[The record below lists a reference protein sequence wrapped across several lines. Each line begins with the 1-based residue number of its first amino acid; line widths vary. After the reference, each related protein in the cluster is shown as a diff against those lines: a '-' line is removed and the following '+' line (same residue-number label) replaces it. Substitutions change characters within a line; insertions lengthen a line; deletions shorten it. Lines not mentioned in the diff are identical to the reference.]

1 MPSHTDQLPTVIGP
15 DTLVKGEII
24 AQTAAHILGKVE
36 GKVTSQG
43 QLLIGAGSVCKA
55 SVQGVTVIIE
65 GTVEGNVL
73 AIEKLELKP
82 TAIIRGDITT
92 ARLLVSEG
100 ASFSGQCSVG
110 AEAVS
115 NAQNRS
121 LNNAS
126 NDALPAHTR
135 TTGNRPAVNIPA
147 TGSDVDSALA
157 GLEAKLAGFTK
168 ARATAAA
175 ATSTAE

>member
-100 ASFSGQCSVG
+100 ASFTGQCSVG
-110 AEAVS
+110 AEAVT
-115 NAQNRS
+115 NAQTRTQTHP
-121 LNNAS
+121 A
-126 NDALPAHTR
+126 NDTIPAHTR
-135 TTGNRPAVNIPA
+135 SNGSRPAVNIPS

-168 ARATAAA
+168 SRAAAA
-175 ATSTAE
+175 ATSNGE